1 MSDGEKRYAM
11 RLHSYMRAVEHFR
24 KILAHLNVLITQDAD
39 GNYSHAHLD
48 ICHAISRIDAHLN
61 FLVEEIGGLPVKEMM
76 INLPSGVAKEMN
88 IYIDMSNEAIE
99 RLRVHNIFLTEN

>member
-1 MSDGEKRYAM
+1 
-11 RLHSYMRAVEHFR
+11 
-24 KILAHLNVLITQDAD
+24 
-39 GNYSHAHLD
+39 
-48 ICHAISRIDAHLN
+48 
-61 FLVEEIGGLPVKEMM
+61 LVEEIGGLPVKEMM